1 VPAPEIADL
10 AAVAPGQAAPEAP
23 GRALV
28 AADGVLRWSLAAAL
42 GAAAVAGPEPWL
54 LAGELARPALG
65 AGALALALDAAPRIA
80 IPAILALAGAALPG
94 GAAVGP
100 WLAVLGAAAARALL
114 RFGPAGE
121 LLDHVRVARRR
132 HLRAALATALR
143 RSRAEALAEP
153 QRTEEI
159 RRAGDAF
166 EIAGRARSELR
177 ALGLR
182 SGAWP
187 PGVRTTGALLARLLP
202 HGAATAL
209 AARLPSEEGGRS

>member
-1 VPAPEIADL
+1 VPAPETADL
-10 AAVAPGQAAPEAP
+10 AAVASGEAAPEAP

-42 GAAAVAGPEPWL
+42 AAVAVAGPEPWL

-65 AGALALALDAAPRIA
+65 AGALALALDAAPRVA
-80 IPAILALAGAALPG
+80 IPAILALAGAAFPG
-94 GAAVGP
+94 GAAAGP
-100 WLAVLGAAAARALL
+100 WLAVLGAAGARALL

-121 LLDHVRVARRR
+121 LLGHVRAARRR

-143 RSRAEALAEP
+143 RSRAEALPEP
-153 QRTEEI
+153 QRTEELG
-159 RRAGDAF
+159 RAGDAF

-182 SGAWP
+182 PAAWP
-187 PGVRTTGALLARLLP
+187 AGVRTAAALLAPVLTDS
-202 HGAATAL
+202 AVAAL
-209 AARLPSEEGGRS
+209 ADDEGGRS